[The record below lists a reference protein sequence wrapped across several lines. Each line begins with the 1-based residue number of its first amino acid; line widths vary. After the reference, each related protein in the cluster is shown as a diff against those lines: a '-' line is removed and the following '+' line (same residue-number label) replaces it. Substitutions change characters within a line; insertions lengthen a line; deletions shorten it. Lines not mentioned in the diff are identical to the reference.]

1 VKKKMKKIWI
11 GIGIA
16 VILALLNGCGGG
28 GGGPSITPTSPP
40 TSDEVSKLLPMEQ
53 NQTLKYSWTVS
64 SSINAN
70 ATGNFEIGQ
79 KRFQLG
85 PIPLLIPLPK
95 FLPQRDG
102 THNYSGSASAK
113 VDGTLTN
120 QVITT
125 NSGVTFPANWPSN
138 IVTVETDIGQG
149 SGSATATLSIDG
161 KPQTKTQSV
170 NLGPLLA
177 REFLTNDNG
186 KVQCWGMQT
195 KNTDWGSVVDFSSH
209 LGGSPLL
216 LLQAAASS
224 WDVVPHIE
232 NDIFSA
238 DVKAT
243 LLGKG
248 TYGGK
253 ECYVVRYTL
262 ENFKLKTLTIQDVQI
277 TKYNLSS
284 NRIDVWYAPN
294 TGMVHAE
301 GGITLTAEFSAP
313 QYSATGKITNLTVS
327 FSTSLQQ

>member
-1 VKKKMKKIWI
+1 
-11 GIGIA
+11 
-16 VILALLNGCGGG
+16 
-28 GGGPSITPTSPP
+28 
-40 TSDEVSKLLPMEQ
+40 
-53 NQTLKYSWTVS
+53 
-64 SSINAN
+64 
-70 ATGNFEIGQ
+70 
-79 KRFQLG
+79 
-85 PIPLLIPLPK
+85 LIPLPK

-195 KNTDWGSVVDFSSH
+195 KNSDWGSVVDFSSH

-216 LLQAAASS
+216 LLQADASS

>member
-1 VKKKMKKIWI
+1 MKKIWI

-64 SSINAN
+64 SSINVN

-161 KPQTKTQSV
+161 KPQTETHSFD
-170 NLGPLLA
+170 LDPLLA
-177 REFLTNDNG
+177 REFLTNDSG

-195 KNTDWGSVVDFSSH
+195 KNSDWGSIEDFTADFV
-209 LGGSPLL
+209 GSPLV
-216 LLQAAASS
+216 LLQADKSS
-224 WDVVPHIE
+224 WDVVPHID

-238 DVKAT
+238 DIKAT

-262 ENFKLKTLTIQDVQI
+262 ENFKLKTVTFQDVRI
-277 TKYNLSS
+277 TSYNLTSS
-284 NRIDVWYAPN
+284 YIDVWYAPN
-294 TGMVHAE
+294 TGIVHSE
-301 GGITLTAEFSAP
+301 GKMTLTAELSAP
-313 QYSATGKITNLTVS
+313 KYNAKGKITNLTIS
-327 FSTSLQQ
+327 FSTSLKQ